1 MQNPQNDD
9 CDIACN
15 FGAIAADERLPHA
28 NIAEEIFQ
36 AVQEIKE
43 LDEGYGFRLPLENSM
58 LFKLSEWISKERL
71 CCPFFSFRLEIGQ
84 ELWLSIL
91 GSDEVKAYIGAIL
104 VKPLQETG
112 QLPDKERW
120 IAEHS

>member
-1 MQNPQNDD
+1 MSNPQNEE

-15 FGAIAADERLPHA
+15 FGAIAPDERMPHA
-28 NIAEEIFQ
+28 SLAEEIFQ
-36 AVQEIKE
+36 AVLEIRE
-43 LDEGYGFRLPLENSM
+43 LSDGYRFQLPPE
-58 LFKLSEWISKERL
+58 KLIKVSEWISKERL
-71 CCPFFSFRLEIGQ
+71 CCPFFSFRLDIAQ

-91 GSDEVKAYIGAIL
+91 GNDEVKSYIAEIM

-112 QLPDKERW
+112 NLPDKEKW